1 MHTLS
6 EPILAIQEA
15 HLMPMCD
22 ANTLALYTDAEQ
34 KYGETELW
42 RRKVALFLCQAKKNI
57 VGWLLKNRTPFPGE
71 QGELLW
77 ARLVLGGW

>member
-34 KYGETELW
+34 KYKELW
-42 RRKVALFLCQAKKNI
+42 RRNFFAKEE
-57 VGWLLKNRTPFPGE
+57 T
-71 QGELLW
+71 Q
-77 ARLVLGGW
+77 